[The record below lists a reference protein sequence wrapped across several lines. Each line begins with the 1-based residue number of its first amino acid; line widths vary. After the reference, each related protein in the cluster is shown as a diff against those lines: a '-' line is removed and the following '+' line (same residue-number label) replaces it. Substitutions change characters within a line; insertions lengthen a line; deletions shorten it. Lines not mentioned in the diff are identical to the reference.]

1 LANVYYQVI
10 IDGKVDLKKTDLQRI
25 KEKFELFSSKRY
37 WGDDFDVRFYL
48 ISQLK
53 KIQNKSILDIGGGSG
68 IISSELDKS
77 NFFINLDISNE
88 DLKNYK
94 NAFGRSKNVLNCS
107 MLEVSLKGNSLD
119 YVICAHL
126 LEVAK
131 LLDIEN
137 KQVIK
142 NKIDKFPTVS
152 KVLDEIHRVLK
163 PNGVL
168 LLTTPNNAYYQ
179 TSKLTYDELKLHLK
193 ENFENFSLSFY
204 NTFPRLKSRNRKLNM
219 ANILPKVISKIRSRE
234 KIIKSLVHKD
244 AGMDQFSVSF
254 FVEAKKLT

>member
-1 LANVYYQVI
+1 MQDSDKL
-10 IDGKVDLKKTDLQRI
+10 RI
-25 KEKFELFSSKRY
+25 KNEILKLNPKRW

-48 ISQLK
+48 ISK
-53 KIQNKSILDIGGGSG
+53 FSTIKNKIILDMGGGIG

-77 NFFINLDISNE
+77 NFCVNLDISIK
-88 DLKNYK
+88 DLAQCKNT
-94 NAFGRSKNVLNCS
+94 FSHSIQVLNCS
-107 MLEVSLKGNSLD
+107 MSEVSLKDNSFD
-119 YVICAHL
+119 YIICAHL

-131 LLDIEN
+131 LLDIEK

-142 NKIDKFPTVS
+142 NKIDKFPTVR

-163 PNGVL
+163 PDGVL

-193 ENFENFSLSFY
+193 ENFENFSFYFY
-204 NTFPRLKSRNRKLNM
+204 NTFPRLKSQNRKLNM
-219 ANILPKVISKIRSRE
+219 ANVLPKLMTKLSNRE
-234 KIIKSLVHKD
+234 KIVKSLAHKD
-244 AGMDQFSVSF
+244 KGMGRYSVSF

>member
-1 LANVYYQVI
+1 MKCERDQIRNRIHSINPKKWKADPYDVRYFLI
-10 IDGKVDLKKTDLQRI
+10 SELKKVFKKSVL
-25 KEKFELFSSKRY
+25 
-37 WGDDFDVRFYL
+37 DV
-48 ISQLK
+48 
-53 KIQNKSILDIGGGSG
+53 GGGLG
-68 IISSELDKS
+68 IICSEFDLS
-77 NFFINLDISNE
+77 NFCINLDISLQ
-88 DLKNYK
+88 DLKLCNNK
-94 NAFGRSKNVLNCS
+94 FRNSIHVVNNS
-107 MLEVSLKGNSLD
+107 MTNISLKDNSFD

-142 NKIDKFPTVS
+142 NKIDKFPTVR

-163 PNGVL
+163 PDGVL

-193 ENFENFSLSFY
+193 ENFENFSFYFY
-204 NTFPRLKSRNRKLNM
+204 NTFPRLKSQNRKLNM
-219 ANILPKVISKIRSRE
+219 ANVLPKVMSKIRSRE
-234 KIIKSLVHKD
+234 KIVKSLAHKD
-244 AGMDQFSVSF
+244 TGKSQYSVSF

>member
-1 LANVYYQVI
+1 MS
-10 IDGKVDLKKTDLQRI
+10 KLKNL
-25 KEKFELFSSKRY
+25 KEKMIEINASRW

-48 ISQLK
+48 ISRLLVIK
-53 KIQNKSILDIGGGSG
+53 NKTILDLGGGIG
-68 IISSELDKS
+68 IICSELDQS
-77 NFFINLDISNE
+77 NFCLNLDISIQ
-88 DLKNYK
+88 DLSKCN
-94 NAFGRSKNVLNCS
+94 NVFGKSINVLNSS
-107 MLEVSLKGNSLD
+107 MSEVSLKDNSFD
-119 YVICAHL
+119 YIICAHL
-126 LEVAK
+126 LEIAK
-131 LLDIEN
+131 LFDIEN

-142 NKIDKFPTVS
+142 NKIDKFPTIR

-204 NTFPRLKSRNRKLNM
+204 NTFPRLKSQNRKLNM
-219 ANILPKVISKIRSRE
+219 ANVLPKVMSKIRSRE
-234 KIIKSLVHKD
+234 KIVKSLAHKD
-244 AGMDQFSVSF
+244 TGKSQYSVSF